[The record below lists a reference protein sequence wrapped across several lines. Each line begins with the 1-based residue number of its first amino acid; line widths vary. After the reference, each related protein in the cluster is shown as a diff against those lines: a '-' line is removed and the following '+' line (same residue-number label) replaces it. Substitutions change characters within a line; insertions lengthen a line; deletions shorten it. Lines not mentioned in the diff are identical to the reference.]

1 MYRIHYMPRPTH
13 RLKFAVLA
21 TDTVLLT
28 VEKGDVRV
36 LLIQVHRPPFYT
48 HHWGVPGGLIHPR
61 ETADAAGIRHLREK
75 GGVRGVF
82 MEQLY
87 TFSRVD
93 RDPRG
98 RVVSVAYL
106 ALIPHTNV
114 RPPKDPNVRW
124 FSVKHLPRLA
134 YDHAQVIRTAF
145 ERLRTKLE
153 YTNIAFT
160 LLPLEF
166 TMGELQAVYETVFAR
181 RFDKRNFRKKIF
193 ALKLV
198 RPTGRKKKGFAGRPA
213 ALYRFIE
220 RKPRTVEIL

>member
-1 MYRIHYMPRPTH
+1 MPKPPH

-36 LLIQVHRPPFYT
+36 LLIQVHRPPFYR
-48 HHWGVPGGLIHPR
+48 HHWGVPGGLIHPL
-61 ETADAAGIRHLREK
+61 ETADAASVRHLYEK
-75 GGVRGVF
+75 GGVRGVY

-87 TFSRVD
+87 TFSRID

-106 ALIPHTNV
+106 ALIPHVGV
-114 RPPKDPNVRW
+114 RPPKNPNVRW

-134 YDHAQVIRTAF
+134 YDHAEVIRTALL
-145 ERLRTKLE
+145 RLRMRLE

-160 LLPLEF
+160 LLPPEF

-198 RPTGRKKKGFAGRPA
+198 CRTGRKKKGPSGRPA
-213 ALYRFIE
+213 ALYRFAK
-220 RKPRTVEIL
+220 RKPVAVEIL